1 MVGIKVIKKCHARLA
16 RHTKRRI
23 LVYVAL
29 QLALSLLD
37 LVGIAL
43 LGAVA
48 SISINSLNGNSG
60 SRIVETLVGI
70 FKLEDASI
78 YQQVVGLSVIAVT
91 VMIAKSLI
99 AQKTTRQILSVLN
112 NEGNKLSESLLR
124 NYFLNSKNSRSNENS
139 QETLAA
145 VSTGA
150 LASTVGVVGQA
161 TALLSDLS
169 LLAVLLLGL
178 FFVSPVVT
186 FAAIIFFGI
195 VGISLHR
202 LVHSQSKK
210 ISSDVFLYTHQS
222 SSRILE
228 TLYAR
233 RELWVNGNF
242 DNQLAKVIS
251 LRSKLSASVL
261 ELSLLPNLSKYVIE
275 IALVLGSVLFAGF
288 EFVLVDSSH
297 AITSLAVFL
306 AAGSRIAPALLRIQQ
321 TNVQIGINIPLA
333 EKSLSYLDLEI
344 SLIEN
349 FEPTT
354 TQLNSEFNA
363 SISIHEVSFKYSFE
377 NQEVIKDFSL
387 DIYPGEYVAIVGP
400 SGAGKSTL
408 VDLILGIITPDSGH
422 VLLSD
427 ADPEK
432 AVRIWPGRISY
443 VPQQTFLTEGTL
455 QENVALGENA
465 AKFSMEAFS
474 AAVKLAQ
481 LEELSTEGQDLRS
494 VSVIEGGRNLSGG
507 QRQRIGIARAMYT
520 NPQLLIMD
528 EATSSLDAQTESF
541 ISSALQNLKG
551 RTTIIN
557 VAHRL
562 SSIMAA
568 DKVIYLERGKIP
580 VVGSF
585 NEVRSSV
592 PNFDTQ
598 ANLLGIERV

>member
-1 MVGIKVIKKCHARLA
+1 MIGVRIIETCYKRLA
-16 RHTKRRI
+16 AQTKRRI
-23 LVYVAL
+23 LAYVTL
-29 QLALSLLD
+29 QLVLSLLD

-48 SISINSLNGNSG
+48 SISINSVNGNS
-60 SRIVETLVGI
+60 SSQIVEIVI
-70 FKLEDASI
+70 RSFKLDNASI
-78 YQQVVGLSVIAVT
+78 YQQVVALSVTSVFI
-91 VMIAKSLI
+91 MIVKSFI
-99 AQKTTRQILSVLN
+99 AQKSTRKIMSVLN
-112 NEGNKLSESLLR
+112 TEGNKLSANLLR
-124 NYFLNSKNSRSNENS
+124 SFFLDSKNSRSNENS

-145 VSTGA
+145 VTTGA
-150 LASTVGVVGQA
+150 IASTVGVVGFA

-169 LLAVLLLGL
+169 LLGVLLLGL

-186 FAAIIFFGI
+186 FAAIIFFGM

-202 LVHSQSKK
+202 LVHSQSKD
-210 ISSDVFLYTHQS
+210 ISAEVFLFTHQS
-222 SSRILE
+222 STRILE
-228 TLYAR
+228 ILYAR

-251 LRSKLSASVL
+251 LRSRLSNSVL

-275 IALVLGSVLFAGF
+275 ISLVLGSVLFAGF

-321 TNVQIGINIPLA
+321 NSVQIGTNIPLA
-333 EKSLSYLDLEI
+333 EKSLSYLDQDILPI
-344 SLIEN
+344 DTFEN
-349 FEPTT
+349 INSRPG
-354 TQLNSEFNA
+354 SEFKA
-363 SISIHEVSFKYSFE
+363 SISMNKVSFKYSME
-377 NQEVIKDFSL
+377 NQEVINDFSL
-387 DIYPGEYVAIVGP
+387 EIYPGDYVAIVGP

-408 VDLILGIITPDSGH
+408 VDLIIGVISPDSGKI
-422 VLLSD
+422 LLSGE
-427 ADPEK
+427 DPED
-432 AVRIWPGRISY
+432 AVRIWPGKISY

-465 AKFSMEAFS
+465 TNFNMEAF
-474 AAVKLAQ
+474 AAAIKLAQ
-481 LEELSTEGQDLRS
+481 LEELAINGQELRN

-541 ISSALQNLKG
+541 ISGALQALKG

-568 DKVIYLERGKIP
+568 DKVIYLERGKTP
-580 VVGSF
+580 VIGSF
-585 NEVRSSV
+585 NEVRRSV

-598 ANLLGIERV
+598 ANLLGIDRD